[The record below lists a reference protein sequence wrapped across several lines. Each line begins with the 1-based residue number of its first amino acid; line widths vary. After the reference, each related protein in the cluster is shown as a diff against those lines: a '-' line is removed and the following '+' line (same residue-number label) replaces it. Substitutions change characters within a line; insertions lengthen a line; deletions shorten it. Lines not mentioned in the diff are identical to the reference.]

1 MGFFIDVLSVFAT
14 IVGVAVLVRQ
24 LGALQI
30 NGGLHYLFNVP
41 NNTFVQ
47 AIIIIVVTILFIAS
61 AWSGLS
67 KGIQYLSNLNI
78 GLGTILMVAALIV
91 GPNRLF

>member
-1 MGFFIDVLSVFAT
+1 M
-14 IVGVAVLVRQ
+14 
-24 LGALQI
+24 GALQI

-91 GPNRLF
+91 GPTVLILNMLTSSTGSFTKHILV